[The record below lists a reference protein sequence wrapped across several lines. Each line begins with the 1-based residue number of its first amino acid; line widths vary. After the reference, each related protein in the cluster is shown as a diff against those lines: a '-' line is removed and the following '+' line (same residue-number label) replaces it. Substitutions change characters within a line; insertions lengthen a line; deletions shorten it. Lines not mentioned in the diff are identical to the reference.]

1 MPQNLAEHIPLVLV
15 EHKIP
20 IHNTA
25 HAVVVGTKTNGRQN
39 GSSSRHTYILDI
51 CLVIA
56 SLFLG
61 LIGVGA
67 LDTSTF

>member
-25 HAVVVGTKTNGRQN
+25 HAVVVGTKAKSRQN
-39 GSSSRHTYILDI
+39 GSSSRHTYIVDI
-51 CLVIA
+51 CAVIA
-56 SLFLG
+56 SLFFDFLG
-61 LIGVGA
+61 RGSAI
-67 LDTSTF
+67 

>member
-1 MPQNLAEHIPLVLV
+1 PLVLV

-25 HAVVVGTKTNGRQN
+25 NAVVVGTETSGRQN
-39 GSSSRHTYILDI
+39 GSSSRHTCILDI

-56 SLFLG
+56 SLFFG
-61 LIGVGA
+61 FSGRGSAI
-67 LDTSTF
+67 